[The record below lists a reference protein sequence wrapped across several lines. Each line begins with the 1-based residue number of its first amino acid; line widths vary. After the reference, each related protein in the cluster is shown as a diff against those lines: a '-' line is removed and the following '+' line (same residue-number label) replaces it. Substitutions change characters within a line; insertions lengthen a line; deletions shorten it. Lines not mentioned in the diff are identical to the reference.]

1 MHTSNQY
8 KENFLITT
16 SNSIIHS
23 LKTLL
28 RYALNEK
35 CKIFIKLDE
44 HVKNKTAILS
54 TFLWSRVV
62 EKKKNQYLK

>member
-16 SNSIIHS
+16 SYSIIHS

-28 RYALNEK
+28 RYALNKK
-35 CKIFIKLDE
+35 CKIYIKLDE